1 MTEVY
6 DVVVIGA
13 GPAGYVAAIRAA
25 QLGQKTAIVD
35 KQWLGGVC
43 LNVGCIPSKSL
54 LRNAEIAH
62 ILRERGKEF
71 GFSFDN
77 LSLDYGVAFKRSR
90 QNSDRLTKGVGFL
103 MKKNKI
109 DVHMG
114 TAHLP
119 KADSSTTLRVVTVTD
134 EDGKATELSAK
145 NIIVATG
152 ASAMVPGVWK
162 VDGERVLTYLE
173 AIMQDKLPKSVVIIG
188 AGAIGVEFATIWHSY
203 GVEVTI
209 VEMLPHLVPLEDEE
223 VSKEL
228 EKNFKKR
235 GINFLV
241 GHKVEG
247 IETLKTKVKVTV
259 SADASTELGTG
270 GETKVLDAEQALVA
284 IGFRPNS
291 KGLGLEELGVNISE
305 RGFVEIDERMAT
317 NVPGIW
323 AIGDVT
329 GKLMLAHVG
338 SAMGIIC
345 AENIAGAETITLDY
359 EMMPRATYCQPQVA
373 SFGLTEAQAMERGY
387 DVKIGR
393 FPFQPNGKAL
403 GLGDYA
409 GFIKIVVDGKYGE
422 ILGAHMIGPE
432 VTELLPELTLAHMVE
447 LTPAEIARNV
457 HAHPTL
463 SEVIMEAAHGA
474 EGSPIHI

>member
-1 MTEVY
+1 MAETF

-13 GPAGYVAAIRAA
+13 GPAGYVAAIKAS

-71 GFSFDN
+71 GFSFEN
-77 LSLDYGVAFKRSR
+77 LKLDYGVAVKRSR

-103 MKKNKI
+103 MKKNNI
-109 DVHMG
+109 PVFMG
-114 TAHLP
+114 SAKLTAQDTV
-119 KADSSTTLRVVTVTD
+119 AVTD
-134 EDGKATELSAK
+134 KDGKLTELKAK

-152 ASAMVPGVWK
+152 ASAAVPGAWK
-162 VDGERVLTYLE
+162 VDGEKVVSYWE
-173 AIMQDKLPKSVVIIG
+173 AILQDKLPKSVVVIG
-188 AGAIGVEFATIWHSY
+188 SGAIGVEFSTVWNAY

-209 VEMLPHLVPLEDEE
+209 VEMLPRIVPLEDEE
-223 VSKEL
+223 ISAEL
-228 EKNFKKR
+228 AKNFTKR
-235 GINFLV
+235 GIKILA
-241 GHKVEG
+241 GHKVEAV
-247 IETLKTKVKVTV
+247 ETTDSGVKVTV
-259 SADASTELGTG
+259 SAN
-270 GETKVLDAEQALVA
+270 GETKVLEADQALVA

-291 KGLGLEELGVNISE
+291 KGLGLEEVGVKLNE
-305 RGFVEIDERMAT
+305 RGFVEVDEKMQT
-317 NVPGIW
+317 NIPGIY
-323 AIGDVT
+323 AVGDVT

-338 SAMGIIC
+338 STMGIVA
-345 AENIAGAETITLDY
+345 AENIAGAETVTLDY
-359 EMMPRATYCQPQVA
+359 EMMPRATYCMPQVA
-373 SFGLTEAQAMERGY
+373 SFGITEAQARERGY
-387 DVKIGR
+387 EVKIGR

-409 GFIKIVVDGKYGE
+409 GFVKIVVDAKYGE

-432 VTELLPELTLAHMVE
+432 VTELLPELTLAHMME
-447 LTPAEIARNV
+447 LTPAEIGRNV

-463 SEVIMEAAHGA
+463 SEALMEAAHGA
-474 EGSPIHI
+474 EGHAIHI